1 MGREPEP
8 DRGTAL
14 VQDEWFDD
22 NATATTAAT
31 TAADSTDLFDSDEDM
46 DDGDDDFAA
55 ENRPRE
61 PPKELL
67 FGGQGT
73 SVLTRDAQRQTAILG
88 NKSAIQAPLNDE
100 AGGECRNATHAD
112 YDIEERGGES
122 RNANHPNDAAEEQC
136 QAAPHGDEQCKTAIP
151 GNKTVHEAPLN
162 DEAGGECR
170 NATHPHDAMSDQS
183 QGMRR
188 PTRPP

>member
-1 MGREPEP
+1 MGKQPEP
-8 DRGTAL
+8 DRVTAL
-14 VQDEWFDD
+14 LQDEWFDD
-22 NATATTAAT
+22 DATATTAAT
-31 TAADSTDLFDSDEDM
+31 TAADTADLFDSDEDL

-73 SVLTRDAQRQTAILG
+73 SVLTRDAQCKTAILG
-88 NKSAIQAPLNDE
+88 NKSAVMAPLNDE
-100 AGGECRNATHAD
+100 AGGKSRHATHAD

-122 RNANHPNDAAEEQC
+122 RNANHPD
-136 QAAPHGDEQCKTAIP
+136 
-151 GNKTVHEAPLN
+151 
-162 DEAGGECR
+162 
-170 NATHPHDAMSDQS
+170 DAMGSNVKPLPMGMSNVKPPS